1 MIESAQN
8 LRSTGCSCCSEPASS
23 LCSSEQQIK
32 TRNIMAKLRRKHG
45 QTVLLLDDSPESSS
59 ALKKNMNKTQS
70 TKKEILTSE
79 SITRLEK
86 LTAMSL
92 NDGSALNVALIYE
105 DAQTRE
111 WARGA
116 YERIAKV
123 AADQGVRPTWWN
135 LENLGDPG
143 VLAAAV
149 STAMRADVIV
159 LAARAAEGMP
169 LAFYAWINAWLPN
182 RFQRGGVLAALLG
195 KTERSGARPVRVG
208 EYLREVARQGRM
220 SFLLETRKLEAQANG
235 SNGHVHSL
243 SANGSFYANHNLAA
257 IRF

>member
-1 MIESAQN
+1 
-8 LRSTGCSCCSEPASS
+8 
-23 LCSSEQQIK
+23 
-32 TRNIMAKLRRKHG
+32 MAKPRRKHG
-45 QTVLLLDDSPESSS
+45 QTVLLWDDSPESSS
-59 ALKKNMNKTQS
+59 ALKKNMNNTQS
-70 TKKEILTSE
+70 TKKVILTSE

-86 LTAMSL
+86 LIAISPK
-92 NDGSALNVALIYE
+92 DGSALNIAVIYE

-116 YERIAKV
+116 YERVTKV
-123 AADQGVRPTWWN
+123 AAEHGVRPTWWN

-159 LAARAAEGMP
+159 LAARAGDGMP
-169 LAFYAWINAWLPN
+169 LAFYAWTNAWLPN
-182 RFQRGGVLAALLG
+182 RFHRGGVLVALLA
-195 KTERSGARPVRVG
+195 KTERSAARPVRVG

-220 SFLLETRKLEAQANG
+220 SFLLETRKFEVAANG
-235 SNGHVHSL
+235 SNGHAHLNSR
-243 SANGSFYANHNLAA
+243 NGSSYPNRNLAS

>member
-1 MIESAQN
+1 
-8 LRSTGCSCCSEPASS
+8 
-23 LCSSEQQIK
+23 
-32 TRNIMAKLRRKHG
+32 MAKLRRKHG

-59 ALKKNMNKTQS
+59 APKNMNHTQH

-86 LTAMSL
+86 LTTMSL

-116 YERIAKV
+116 YERVAKV
-123 AADQGVRPTWWN
+123 AAEQGVRPTWWN

-182 RFQRGGVLAALLG
+182 RFHRGGVLLALLA
-195 KTERSGARPVRVG
+195 KTDRSSARPARVG

-235 SNGHVHSL
+235 SNGHAHSF
-243 SANGSFYANHNLAA
+243 SANRSSYANRNLAA

>member
-1 MIESAQN
+1 
-8 LRSTGCSCCSEPASS
+8 
-23 LCSSEQQIK
+23 
-32 TRNIMAKLRRKHG
+32 
-45 QTVLLLDDSPESSS
+45 
-59 ALKKNMNKTQS
+59 MNNTQS

-92 NDGSALNVALIYE
+92 KDGSALNVALIYE

-111 WARGA
+111 WARRA
-116 YERIAKV
+116 YERVTK
-123 AADQGVRPTWWN
+123 AAAGQGVRPTWWN
-135 LENLGDPG
+135 LNNLADPG

-159 LAARAAEGMP
+159 LAARAGDGMP
-169 LAFYAWINAWLPN
+169 LAFYTWINAWLPN
-182 RFQRGGVLAALLG
+182 RFQSGGVLLALLA
-195 KTERSGARPVRVG
+195 KTERSSARPARVG

-235 SNGHVHSL
+235 SNGHTHL
-243 SANGSFYANHNLAA
+243 NFRNGSSYANRNLTS